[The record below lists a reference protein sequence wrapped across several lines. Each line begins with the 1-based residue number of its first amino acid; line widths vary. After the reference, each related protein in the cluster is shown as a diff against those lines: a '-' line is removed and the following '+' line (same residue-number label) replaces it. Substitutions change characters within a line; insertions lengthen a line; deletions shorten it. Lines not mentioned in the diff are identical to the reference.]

1 MIRRV
6 LILRVGESL
15 WIIMQS
21 RARSNLLQRQR
32 QSASKT
38 GKMLLFKK
46 QGYQIWY
53 FHNKDIFHQE
63 TFPPNFTTWDF
74 PPKIFHF
81 HSISFGVELCVNFA
95 FLIEDVR
102 TMTELHYGQGWRMA
116 MFVIMRVETRNDWEW
131 VRRKPENNDRSNIA
145 KDASPSQ

>member
-1 MIRRV
+1 MDLMLYKERQMVGHRSSPKTLERCNKKIQRCVVIRRV

-21 RARSNLLQRQR
+21 RARCNLLQRQR

-38 GKMLLFKK
+38 GNMLLFKK

-63 TFPPNFTTWDF
+63 TFPQNFTT
-74 PPKIFHF
+74 
-81 HSISFGVELCVNFA
+81 
-95 FLIEDVR
+95 
-102 TMTELHYGQGWRMA
+102 
-116 MFVIMRVETRNDWEW
+116 
-131 VRRKPENNDRSNIA
+131 
-145 KDASPSQ
+145 

>member
-1 MIRRV
+1 M
-6 LILRVGESL
+6 
-15 WIIMQS
+15 
-21 RARSNLLQRQR
+21 
-32 QSASKT
+32 
-38 GKMLLFKK
+38 
-46 QGYQIWY
+46 
-53 FHNKDIFHQE
+53 
-63 TFPPNFTTWDF
+63 
-74 PPKIFHF
+74 
-81 HSISFGVELCVNFA
+81 FA